1 MCLGNIGVRRP
12 PRAVAW
18 TLAGGLLCNS
28 AAALLPRL
36 LGADSLPAG
45 SPSLHTLEFLRG
57 FLEGVGITLLI
68 LSLIL
73 GRRARR

>member
-1 MCLGNIGVRRP
+1 MGLGCLRIQRP

-28 AAALLPRL
+28 AASLLPRL

-45 SPSLHTLEFLRG
+45 SSALDTLDFLRG

-73 GRRARR
+73 RRRACR